1 MRVVLVA
8 VAVLG
13 LASVAG
19 CDPLSGHHPFGACP
33 TSAGMKDASQHTKPS
48 SFAPHPRS
56 ATRSYGQPIGDKIL
70 TRHVKKK
77 PAAAP
82 PEA

>member
-1 MRVVLVA
+1 MRAVLTA

-13 LASVAG
+13 LMVLAG
-19 CDPLSGHHPFGACP
+19 CDPLGGHPFAACP

-48 SFAPHPRS
+48 SFAPRPRS
-56 ATRSYGQPIGDKIL
+56 ATHTYGQPIGDKIL